1 LAKHWQILDTL
12 VEFTLENKIKFP
24 IFLSQKFLGKKKTLA
39 KHWKILDRL
48 VEFTLLKNNFPIF
61 FVTKIFRKKKNTEI
75 SGKTLENFRKI
86 SGIYKWKKKTP
97 IFFSLQ
103 NCLEKKKKKKKK
115 KNHCQNPVANC
126 RWLKFIECLPTD
138 DDDDDDA
145 PLVWCQDIKTWMA
158 RSCWGL
164 VLLLHIWLG
173 TYLSIS
179 DKTRYLSSMT

>member
-1 LAKHWQILDTL
+1 
-12 VEFTLENKIKFP
+12 
-24 IFLSQKFLGKKKTLA
+24 LSQRFSGKKKTLKFLA
-39 KHWKILDRL
+39 KHWKILEKL
-48 VEFTLLKNNFPIF
+48 VEFTNG
-61 FVTKIFRKKKNTEI
+61 KKKPPYFFL
-75 SGKTLENFRKI
+75 SKI
-86 SGIYKWKKKTP
+86 VW
-97 IFFSLQ
+97 
-103 NCLEKKKKKKKK
+103 EKKKKKKKK
-115 KNHCQNPVANC
+115 KKNCQNPVANC